1 MSYFCSNQTNYLRMK
16 RKIGIVLFSF
26 IFLNINLY
34 SQEKEQKVLITT
46 KYGNMTA
53 KLYNETPLHRDNFIK
68 LTKEAFYNDLL
79 FHRVIK
85 DFMIQGGDP
94 ESKNAP
100 SAKRLGMGGPGYE
113 IPAEINPKFF
123 HKKGALAAARSG
135 DNVNPERKSSGSQ
148 FYIVMGNVWTD
159 ESLRKFEEKQKFQAV
174 RTEAMKMYRE
184 RQQEISKLQ
193 TEGKNDSAN
202 AILNSIQQEAEK
214 KVDVSKFAINDERRS
229 VYTTTGG
236 TPFLDDAYT
245 VFGEVIDGLNVI
257 DSIAKVPTAPGDRP
271 LEDVIMKIE
280 VIE

>member
-1 MSYFCSNQTNYLRMK
+1 MRMNLKISSTLFLLILLSTN
-16 RKIGIVLFSF
+16 LF
-26 IFLNINLY
+26 

-46 KYGNMTA
+46 KYGNMTV

-68 LTKEAFYNDLL
+68 LTKEAYYNDLL

-174 RTEAMKMYRE
+174 RTEGMKMYRE
-184 RQQEISKLQ
+184 KQQEINRLQ
-193 TEGKNDSAN
+193 TEGKTDSAN
-202 AILNSIQQEAEK
+202 AILNSIQLEAEK
-214 KVDVSKFAINDERRS
+214 KVDATKFIINEERRS
-229 VYTTTGG
+229 AYTTIGG
-236 TPFLDDAYT
+236 TPFLDDTYT

-257 DSIAKVPTAPGDRP
+257 DSIGKVPTAPGDRP
-271 LEDVIMKIE
+271 LEDVIMKVE

>member
-1 MSYFCSNQTNYLRMK
+1 MK
-16 RKIGIVLFSF
+16 RKIGIALFLF
-26 IFLNINLY
+26 ILLNINSY

-46 KYGNMTA
+46 KYGNMIA

-68 LTKEAFYNDLL
+68 LTKEGYYNDLL

-94 ESKNAP
+94 ESRNAP
-100 SAKRLGMGGPGYE
+100 STKRLGMGGPGYE
-113 IPAEINPKFF
+113 IPAEINSKYF

-159 ESLRKFEEKQKFQAV
+159 EALRQIEEKQKFQAV
-174 RTEAMKMYRE
+174 RAEAMKMYRE
-184 RQQEISKLQ
+184 RQQEISRLQ

-202 AILNSIQQEAEK
+202 AILNSIQLEAAK
-214 KVDVSKFAINDERRS
+214 KVDTSKFAINDERRS
-229 VYTTTGG
+229 VYKTIGG
-236 TPFLDDAYT
+236 TPFLDEAYT

-257 DSIAKVPTAPGDRP
+257 DSIANVPTTPGDRP
-271 LEDVIMKIE
+271 LEDVIMKVE